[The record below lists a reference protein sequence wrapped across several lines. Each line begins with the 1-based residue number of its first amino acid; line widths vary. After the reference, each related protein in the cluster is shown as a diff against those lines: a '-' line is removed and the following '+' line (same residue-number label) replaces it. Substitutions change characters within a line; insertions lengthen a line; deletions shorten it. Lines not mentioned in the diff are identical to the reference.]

1 MIEFYVN
8 GANHGIKTDLS
19 AEAFED
25 AFTTVWEC
33 LIEQEVFKGDWSF
46 QLAGFL
52 SCYNEIRDFLLK
64 QSDRRRWVSADV
76 MMNENIVSSGQTDRE
91 DLIARYAG
99 GHGSVDVEIF
109 IEPDITC
116 ESEFLIEGLI
126 METPSGAVHL
136 SMN

>member
-46 QLAGFL
+46 QLASKFYRCFRPVWL
-52 SCYNEIRDFLLK
+52 MQIPR
-64 QSDRRRWVSADV
+64 Q
-76 MMNENIVSSGQTDRE
+76 
-91 DLIARYAG
+91 
-99 GHGSVDVEIF
+99 
-109 IEPDITC
+109 
-116 ESEFLIEGLI
+116 
-126 METPSGAVHL
+126 
-136 SMN
+136 